1 MLKSNIRLQRLVHG
15 NMTQKQLS
23 KLTGIRLPTLSEYE
37 NGTSKT
43 LRVEYISKLCEV
55 FDCQISD
62 LFTYCTEENENL
74 SNKEENKTPIEI

>member
-37 NGTSKT
+37 NGTAKT

-62 LFTYCTEENENL
+62 LFTYYTEENENL
-74 SNKEENKTPIEI
+74 SNKDESKTPIEI

>member
-43 LRVEYISKLCEV
+43 LRVEHISKLCEV

-62 LFTYCTEENENL
+62 LFTYYTEENENL
-74 SNKEENKTPIEI
+74 SNKDENKTPIEI